1 LEPIC
6 YREGVWER
14 AEKGEVDSV
23 NAKAKPRRGR
33 AQQVARAGEFF
44 VAAELSRRG
53 AHAAVYVGNMP
64 RIDLVASSV
73 DQIRTASIQVKTRT
87 AGSWHARTTDGR
99 PSKKKRGETHFW
111 IFVDIFNNKA
121 KPDFYIMPEWWIA
134 NDIHERHAAYL
145 KRYGGKR
152 KHGGDSTH
160 HSINLDRIAQWK
172 DRWDILGLDLI
183 DVE

>member
-1 LEPIC
+1 LEDADAFFAAAKSPAPTTNNNTNINSSTATGGLNERHAENI
-6 YREGVWER
+6 RERDHRDDER
-14 AEKGEVDSV
+14 RQRHEALEEEGRK
-23 NAKAKPRRGR
+23 NALK
-33 AQQVARAGEFF
+33 
-44 VAAELSRRG
+44 
-53 AHAAVYVGNMP
+53 
-64 RIDLVASSV
+64 
-73 DQIRTASIQVKTRT
+73 
-87 AGSWHARTTDGR
+87 R
-99 PSKKKRGETHFW
+99 P
-111 IFVDIFNNKA
+111 DILNNKA
-121 KPDFYIMPEWWIA
+121 KPEFYIMPEWWIA